1 MVLALQVL
9 CLKVREKSIYYLT
22 EFSVICHSDL
32 KMVCLNL
39 SEMRREISNM
49 LVCAFQIQS
58 DLDPLFGL
66 DLYSSKLE
74 NKFKVKGLTLYPY

>member
-1 MVLALQVL
+1 
-9 CLKVREKSIYYLT
+9 
-22 EFSVICHSDL
+22 
-32 KMVCLNL
+32 
-39 SEMRREISNM
+39 M